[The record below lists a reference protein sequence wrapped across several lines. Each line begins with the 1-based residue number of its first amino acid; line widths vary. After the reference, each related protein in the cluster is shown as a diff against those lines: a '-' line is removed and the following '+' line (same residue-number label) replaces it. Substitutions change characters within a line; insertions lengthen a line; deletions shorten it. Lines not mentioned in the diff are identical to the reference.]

1 MFQILVV
8 EDDKNTAKLM
18 KTIIES
24 AGYEVFLTE
33 NGIVALELLDK
44 QHIDLIVLDI
54 MMPQMDGFEL
64 TQTIRES
71 KNDIPILMVSAK
83 HLPAD
88 KRKGFMAGTDDY
100 MVKPVDEDEML
111 LRIKALLRRAKIQN
125 ERKLQIG
132 KITLQYDELS
142 VSRENEVQ
150 TLPQKEFYLLYKLL
164 SYPDKIFTRIQLMDE
179 IWGMDSETS
188 DITLNVHINRL
199 RKRFGDYP
207 EFEIISIRGIG
218 YKAVKHSE

>member
-8 EDDKNTAKLM
+8 EDNKNTSKLM

-24 AGYEVFLTE
+24 AGYEVFLAE
-33 NGIVALELLDK
+33 NGIAALELLDR

-64 TQTIRES
+64 TQTIREGR
-71 KNDIPILMVSAK
+71 NDIPIIMVSAK

-111 LRIKALLRRAKIQN
+111 LRMKALLRRAKIQN
-125 ERKLQIG
+125 ERMLKIG

-142 VSRENEVQ
+142 VTREDEVQ

-179 IWGMDSETS
+179 IWGMDSESS

-199 RKRFGDYP
+199 RKRFDDYP
-207 EFEIISIRGIG
+207 EFEIVSIRGIG